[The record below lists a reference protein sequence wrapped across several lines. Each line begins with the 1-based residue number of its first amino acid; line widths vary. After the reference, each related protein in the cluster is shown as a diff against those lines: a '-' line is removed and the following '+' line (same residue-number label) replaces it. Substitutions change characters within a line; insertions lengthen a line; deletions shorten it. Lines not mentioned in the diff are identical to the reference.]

1 MFKTKFLRP
10 LQRDYNI
17 EDGIARG
24 KAANAEEEFLVCL
37 LVIPIIGI
45 QEIVSTFGI
54 PQICC

>member
-24 KAANAEEEFLVCL
+24 KAANAEEEFWC
-37 LVIPIIGI
+37 
-45 QEIVSTFGI
+45 VSTFGI